1 MSAITIAG
9 WFVDRTYSRCR
20 FPRNWPPSLLRRSCR
35 LGSERSP
42 FLFGPESETA
52 GRRSYAVENVKVAKR
67 LYCGNLSYSVSSTE
81 LEQLFADFGSVVS
94 AEVVS
99 DRDSG
104 RSKGFGFV
112 EMSSDEE
119 AQAAIGALNEKEVD
133 GRPLTVNEAKPRES
147 RGGGG
152 GGGGGGRGRY

>member
-1 MSAITIAG
+1 MPLPKELAPVA
-9 WFVDRTYSRCR
+9 
-20 FPRNWPPSLLRRSCR
+20 P
-35 LGSERSP
+35 SP
-42 FLFGPESETA
+42 FLPIGLRTQPLSFGPESETA
-52 GRRSYAVENVKVAKR
+52 GRRSYPVENVKVAKR

-94 AEVVS
+94 AEVVA

-119 AQAAIGALNEKEVD
+119 AQAAISALNEKRSTGD
-133 GRPLTVNEAKPRES
+133 P
-147 RGGGG
+147 
-152 GGGGGGRGRY
+152 